1 MKYTDITKCN
11 PFSNKM
17 EIDFHMLGVL
27 VLHRVG
33 RHVDGTDV
41 VAVNQGGLAQGSV
54 QFSQQLA
61 QPGGLGDGIGDR
73 PVFSFGT
80 GPGDRVLALRGLGDE
95 AITEKDSITGGGL
108 ACIRAACPVC
118 I

>member
-41 VAVNQGGLAQGSV
+41 VAVNQGGLA
-54 QFSQQLA
+54 
-61 QPGGLGDGIGDR
+61 
-73 PVFSFGT
+73 
-80 GPGDRVLALRGLGDE
+80 
-95 AITEKDSITGGGL
+95 
-108 ACIRAACPVC
+108 
-118 I
+118 

>member
-1 MKYTDITKCN
+1 MKHTDITKCN

-17 EIDFHMLGVL
+17 KIDFHVLGAL

-54 QFSQQLA
+54 QFSQK
-61 QPGGLGDGIGDR
+61 GGFGDGIGDR

-80 GPGDRVLALRGLGDE
+80 GPGDGVLTPGGPGDE

-108 ACIRAACPVC
+108 ACIRAVCLVC